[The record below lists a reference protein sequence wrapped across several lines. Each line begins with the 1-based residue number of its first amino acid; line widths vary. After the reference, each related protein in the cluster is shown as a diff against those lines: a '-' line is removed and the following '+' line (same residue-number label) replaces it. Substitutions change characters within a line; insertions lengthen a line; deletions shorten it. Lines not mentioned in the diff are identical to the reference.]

1 MTTVTGS
8 SREEEWQ
15 KLVCLLQNLAEK
27 FIFNNS

>member
-15 KLVCLLQNLAEK
+15 KLICLQLNLAGK
-27 FIFNNS
+27 LVFSNN